1 MDAFVTGRQSRLRP
15 NPDVTVFV
23 PLRKRM
29 VFRYGCP
36 VSIGDTP
43 MIVIAHA
50 SEGGQLVPANVGGLG
65 RSQSGQLHWTVQG
78 AKRSIGGEIRCY
90 LSSAEG
96 QARLVEFFAEH
107 IVPHLP
113 KFVER
118 LKEVATSLVPHLAR
132 ISELADAWNRLP
144 PSGYEPLLIEIGY
157 EPLPAK
163 VIAHAICRVGVQ
175 WAEERNSIEK
185 PLGSAFRKL
194 ARASNRSTLAVS
206 RCANDLKPLLDDSA
220 SQGPIE
226 RALELAGL
234 SLTFGDVLTIVGD
247 AAEGRKHACG
257 QLHGLARAVVRHVP
271 DPRGRRISTATG
283 VHAFLLYE
291 LQLSGRPHAY
301 AWSEEEGDFVDAATK
316 ASREVVGHNDFDP
329 RPAYRLVKSGAF
341 RLPDIRSL

>member
-175 WAEERNSIEK
+175 WAEERNRRRADPGEIYLSRD
-185 PLGSAFRKL
+185 PAHRKSRSGL
-194 ARASNRSTLAVS
+194 PTSSPSWACPASPCPRAPESGLNRSRSRRLA
-206 RCANDLKPLLDDSA
+206 
-220 SQGPIE
+220 
-226 RALELAGL
+226 
-234 SLTFGDVLTIVGD
+234 
-247 AAEGRKHACG
+247 
-257 QLHGLARAVVRHVP
+257 
-271 DPRGRRISTATG
+271 
-283 VHAFLLYE
+283 
-291 LQLSGRPHAY
+291 
-301 AWSEEEGDFVDAATK
+301 
-316 ASREVVGHNDFDP
+316 
-329 RPAYRLVKSGAF
+329 
-341 RLPDIRSL
+341 